1 VYVFLDI
8 SVFKGLFRYKQ
19 VKWTIHL
26 YQKQEK
32 NKLDQ
37 NSTVQGSKIV
47 LLYVF
52 VDYEA
57 EVFFFFFFKYKRI
70 EDVVNG
76 VRK

>member
-57 EVFFFFFFKYKRI
+57 EVFFFFFFSNIKELKT
-70 EDVVNG
+70 
-76 VRK
+76 